1 MAVIPSIITH
11 GKFINS
17 CCHIIGGV
25 IECDTGCI
33 IGCDIGSS
41 MGVIASDSSAVT
53 LMPLVVGFARWDGK
67 SNCMGSHAATR
78 NKLVFWRM

>member
-1 MAVIPSIITH
+1 
-11 GKFINS
+11 
-17 CCHIIGGV
+17 
-25 IECDTGCI
+25 
-33 IGCDIGSS
+33 